1 MKIQQNKNNNINEES
16 MNSLKDFRK
25 KQIATNIRYYM
36 TFIVLLFIINIG
48 LTIFIII
55 YKSKISSIKAK
66 TKSYNTQLE
75 TGDEKLSNTHSI
87 LMHKMVN
94 MACLN
99 EYGLLR
105 FSFIFETSEE
115 FNTIKNI
122 IYDYRIEVENRQIPK
137 EFRHIFLLF
146 QGVTD
151 EYESFIQRVSYYW
164 NLALFIETTD
174 NKKFGVFIDDLITP
188 DQYKEYQADIN
199 KIFVY
204 SFETK
209 KKYNYIGDGKNS
221 LKMNVKDK
229 MFVIGD
235 DELVIYNDYYINGGE
250 INFPMKSFDFSTV
263 SSNILTGQN
272 GKFHIK
278 NVEAFCFSQFQ
289 F

>member
-36 TFIVLLFIINIG
+36 IFIVLLFIINIG

-164 NLALFIETTD
+164 NLNLEFLLMI
-174 NKKFGVFIDDLITP
+174 
-188 DQYKEYQADIN
+188 
-199 KIFVY
+199 
-204 SFETK
+204 
-209 KKYNYIGDGKNS
+209 
-221 LKMNVKDK
+221 
-229 MFVIGD
+229 
-235 DELVIYNDYYINGGE
+235 
-250 INFPMKSFDFSTV
+250 
-263 SSNILTGQN
+263 
-272 GKFHIK
+272 
-278 NVEAFCFSQFQ
+278 
-289 F
+289 